1 LLGHLGTFE
10 KTIRKMEF
18 NELFLAK
25 NERGLLSRSS
35 RITNSVFGLILTIV
49 VLVAYQ
55 FREIALLAIG
65 ILYIIY
71 GIVGLE
77 LFKNIYSIK
86 VSHNSLEIVKS
97 HHQDILI
104 DLNLVVFITLKNNEL
119 QVHYFDYV
127 KTYSIPWL
135 SGEDYDD
142 LRDKLE
148 EICNEMDQTNN

>member
-1 LLGHLGTFE
+1 
-10 KTIRKMEF
+10 MEF

-49 VLVAYQ
+49 ILVAYQ
-55 FREIALLAIG
+55 FHEIALLAIG

-77 LFKNIYSIK
+77 LFKTIYSIK

-104 DLNLVVFITLKNNEL
+104 DLNAVVYIALRNNEL
-119 QVHYFDYV
+119 QVYYFDYV

-135 SGEDYDD
+135 SGEDYYD
-142 LRDKLE
+142 LKDKLE